1 MRTHAPL
8 ERVYPEAQTEHA
20 APLYFEQL
28 GIVTTHIPLE
38 TENPEAQ
45 AEHDCPLYVEQ

>member
-1 MRTHAPL
+1 MTTQAPL
-8 ERVYPEAQTEHA
+8 ERVYPEAQTEHEE
-20 APLYFEQL
+20 PVYVEQL